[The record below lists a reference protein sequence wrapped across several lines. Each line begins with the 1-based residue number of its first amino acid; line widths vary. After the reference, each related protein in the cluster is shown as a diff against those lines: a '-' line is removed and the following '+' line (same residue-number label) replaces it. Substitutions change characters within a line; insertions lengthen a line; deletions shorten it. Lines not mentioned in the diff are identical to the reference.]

1 MISLAWIAGDG
12 GLLGAYG
19 VRYSNGFINGGGSGP
34 GTVCQTTVGGGTTCY
49 SGSPSVP
56 YVGKGGFV
64 QIAQSSGSAIPS
76 GLFEGWQYWQATIV
90 MQLAIC
96 LVALLASA
104 FLLPPVRRLPWRR
117 RRLSEPAH
125 AVSD

>member
-1 MISLAWIAGDG
+1 
-12 GLLGAYG
+12 
-19 VRYSNGFINGGGSGP
+19 
-34 GTVCQTTVGGGTTCY
+34 
-49 SGSPSVP
+49 
-56 YVGKGGFV
+56 V
-64 QIAQSSGSAIPS
+64 QIAQPSGAIPS

-117 RRLSEPAH
+117 RRTGAEPIPEA
-125 AVSD
+125 SS